1 MSLVYDNPQLL
12 NGHMKAPCKLT
23 YIRISGYK
31 RFRRQ
36 PTGYSIVMSLTVTQ
50 LCVVPR
56 EFSVVTVLSQ
66 PKRLIPFFRKCS
78 LAVALLFEK
87 MLLWKKLLYP
97 ECLFAVDLFLQM
109 FIGWYTFLLISGLS
123 KGLNLVSFAS
133 ILGSVAQYMESLLC
147 KFQCD
152 RPYFDGSN
160 STVHEVSL

>member
-66 PKRLIPFFRKCS
+66 PKRLIPFLESVHLQLHFFLK
-78 LAVALLFEK
+78 K

-109 FIGWYTFLLISGLS
+109 FICWYTFLPILGLS